1 MTKVILLILIIK
13 SHTVLSYSQSYHRSN
28 AIREY
33 SEGFILLKA
42 GPAYLMGDAFGS
54 PFERSFFTGENF
66 NAGIGFKNKLSDY
79 LAVSFE
85 LNYANY
91 TNSDTHSRQHSIG
104 FYSSRSKILKGIFR
118 TELHLPIRKIYSY
131 NNTNS
136 IYLYTGMGGAHA
148 KIEFANDGY
157 MGKPISSTAIIPMG
171 IGYSYA
177 ITNNLL
183 LGIEFGGELSYSD
196 YLDGYKSTNFENKFN
211 DMMVNSTINIA
222 FRLF

>member
-79 LAVSFE
+79 LAVSFG
-85 LNYANY
+85 LDYANY
-91 TNSDTHSRQHSIG
+91 TNSDSDLRQHSIG
-104 FYSSRSKILKGIFR
+104 FYSSRSKVLKGIFR
-118 TELHLPIRKIYSY
+118 TELHLPLKKRYSY

-136 IYLYTGMGGAHA
+136 IYFYAGIGGAYA
-148 KIEFANDGY
+148 KIEFSKGAHVGT
-157 MGKPISSTAIIPMG
+157 PLITTAILPIG
-171 IGYSYA
+171 FGYSFSVSNS
-177 ITNNLL
+177 IN
-183 LGIEFGGELSYSD
+183 ICVEFGGELSYTD
-196 YLDGYKSTNFENKFN
+196 YLDGYRSTSIIKKHN
-211 DMMVNSTINIA
+211 DLMLNTSIGAA
-222 FRLF
+222 FRIF